1 MREFRSAMALVAL
14 GLLATAFVGVVPTA
28 AAAAPTLTM
37 TLESQT
43 ADEQLKPLQA
53 PIQLAGTVTLTAE
66 AFGPAPSMTGITVSL
81 TAKEAPPWATVVI
94 NPPQVVMTFAAD
106 TDSPAGAATASDTKE
121 FDVLVSASD
130 LAPAFQEGTIVIE
143 AVSSAVDPTLE
154 RGTASARA
162 SVRASYFSIID
173 VALPE
178 SIRVDRPQ
186 TPVSF
191 PISVTNLGN
200 GPTKVSFELLTQ
212 PVDGDKMQ
220 VSPPQSLTLEA
231 RQTGGS
237 QITKEAVL
245 QVQTPFKNGYM
256 NEPRSIVLKVTSHY
270 ATDTQLQGASE
281 TVTMLV
287 TTKGFY
293 VPGPDP
299 LLLVGLVGAAAA
311 FVRRWRG

>member
-1 MREFRSAMALVAL
+1 MRQFRSAIALVAL
-14 GLLATAFVGVVPTA
+14 GLLAAAFVGVVPMA

-37 TLESQT
+37 TLDSQT

-53 PIQLAGTVTLTAE
+53 PLELGGSVTLTAE
-66 AFGPAPSMTGITVSL
+66 AFGPAPSMTGITISL
-81 TAKEAPPWATVVI
+81 TAKEHPQWATVVI

-106 TDSPAGAATASDTKE
+106 PDSPTGAATASDTKD
-121 FDVLVSASD
+121 FTVLVSASD
-130 LAPAFQEGTIVIE
+130 LAPAFQDGTIVIE
-143 AVSSAVDPTLE
+143 AVSSAVEPTLE
-154 RGTASARA
+154 KGTASARA
-162 SVRASYFSIID
+162 SVRASYFSILD

-200 GPTKVSFELLTQ
+200 GPTKVSFELLT
-212 PVDGDKMQ
+212 PPGEGDKMQ
-220 VSPPQSLTLEA
+220 VAPPQSLTLEA

-237 QITKEAVL
+237 QITKDAIL

-256 NEPRSIVLKVTSHY
+256 NEPRSIVVKVTSHY

-293 VPGPDP
+293 VPGPSP
-299 LLLVGLVGAAAA
+299 FLLVGLVGVVAAL
-311 FVRRWRG
+311 VRRLRG